1 MDNNMIFTRKT
12 LVDATHVDRWGR
24 DAPGLSAGG
33 DAGDGR
39 GPCGPSGRGP
49 GAAGSPGL
57 FWAIVRQTIEIHRL
71 PGIGETVLA
80 ETWPGPQ
87 PDGLSPV
94 YGGPDAP
101 GERSCSGRWRCGC

>member
-24 DAPGLSAGG
+24 MRPASLLEVMQET
-33 DAGDGR
+33 AGDHAALLGVGR
-39 GPCGPSGRGP
+39 EQLDPR
-49 GAAGSPGL
+49 GL

-80 ETWPGPQ
+80 ETWPGGRPI
-87 PDGLSPV
+87 
-94 YGGPDAP
+94 P
-101 GERSCSGRWRCGC
+101 GIWWAGRPRGRSCSGRWRCGC